1 MAERSVQDIIA
12 KMRETLGEE
21 LGRADALST
30 KPLTLAE
37 AELAAA
43 YKKIGQVGL
52 AKLAKLGVID
62 AKEFFAPPKWV
73 AMTMINDSPETWV
86 PYPGSQAAWFEAV
99 DEMSQTGE
107 LWTLGSAADM
117 AKAYNRV
124 VRTWKKKMVDKGLL
138 SVEPGGP
145 GIAQQ
150 IAGLVAGQME
160 KVAPMLAGL
169 PPEVLAKHGITVAP
183 KK

>member
-1 MAERSVQDIIA
+1 MSERTVQEVIA
-12 KMRETLGEE
+12 KMRDALGEE
-21 LGRADALST
+21 IGKAQGIME

-62 AKEFFAPPKWV
+62 AKEFFPAPKWV
-73 AMTMINDSPETWV
+73 AMTMINDKPEEWV
-86 PYPGSQAAWFEAV
+86 PYPGSQGAWWEAV
-99 DEMSQTGE
+99 EELSQSGD
-107 LWTLGSAADM
+107 LWKLGSAAEMD
-117 AKAYNRV
+117 KAYNKV
-124 VRTWKKKMVDKGLL
+124 VRAWKKKMVDKGLL

-150 IAGLVAGQME
+150 IAGLVNAGME
-160 KVAPMLAGL
+160 KAATMLAGL
-169 PPEVLAKHGITVAP
+169 PPEVLAKHGITVA